1 MLTAADTVRAHTI
14 ARAIAPAFPTYRA
27 AYAVA
32 ASHVA
37 GSKRSSRT
45 VRPASSIAAHMRYW
59 AAAALVTA
67 AAWMSCPAIA
77 AAAN

>member
-14 ARAIAPAFPTYRA
+14 ARAIAPASPNYRA
-27 AYAVA
+27 AYAIA
-32 ASHVA
+32 AAHVA

-45 VRPASSIAAHMRYW
+45 VRPAAVIAAQLRHW
-59 AAAALVTA
+59 AAAAFIA
-67 AAWMSCPAIA
+67 ASAWLACPAIA